1 MLQET
6 AIETM
11 ESSLTYLMKNYAS
24 YNHWANKTMV
34 DWLSTKPAELMTQD
48 VTSSFPT
55 IKQTLIHIYQTQSY
69 WLSVIQKDKDFK
81 PHSPNGST
89 EEIFQILVSQ
99 SEKIVHYIEQMT
111 SEEVQENNLVVNPW
125 FECNYPNF
133 EYIMQCMN
141 HSTYHRGQVVTMG
154 RILGITDAPMTDYN
168 FYNVRG
174 K

>member
-1 MLQET
+1 MLHKT
-6 AIETM
+6 PIETM
-11 ESSLTYLMKNYAS
+11 ESSLTYLMTNYAS
-24 YNHWANKTMV
+24 YNHWANKTLV
-34 DWLSTKPAELMTQD
+34 AWLRTKPTELMTQD

-69 WLSVIQKDKDFK
+69 WFSVIKKDTDFVSQ
-81 PHSPNGST
+81 SPDGPV
-89 EEIFQILVSQ
+89 EDIFQILVAQ
-99 SEKIVHYIEQMT
+99 SEEMVRYIGEMT
-111 SEEVQENNLVVNPW
+111 AENVQENNLVVNPW

-133 EYIMQCMN
+133 EYIVQCMN